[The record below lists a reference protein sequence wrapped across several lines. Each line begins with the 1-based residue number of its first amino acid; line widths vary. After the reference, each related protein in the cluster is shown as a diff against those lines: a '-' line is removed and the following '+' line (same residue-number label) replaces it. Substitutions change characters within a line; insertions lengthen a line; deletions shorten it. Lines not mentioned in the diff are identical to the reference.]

1 MTDKTTRPG
10 LTSDIAPQDPARPKV
25 GGRTRPVAKKTPTQ
39 KPIKPTDQ
47 TQGGATTASAAPS
60 PTAPPVAATLPQT
73 GMPKVA
79 LIGRP
84 NVGKST
90 LFNRLVGQRRAI
102 VHARPG
108 VTRDRLEAVAK
119 LLGGDVIITDTAGL
133 GEGDDPLS
141 PMGRAQTMQ
150 GIKEAAMVLL
160 VVDGRLGVTPADEE
174 VARLVRKHNK
184 PTLLLVNKSEGQMA
198 ANLQA
203 GLAKLGFGEPLLVSA
218 EHGQGLHQLSQ
229 RVRDTL
235 GLMDERELLKQRLA
249 AEDLA
254 AAQLAEMK
262 EQARKLAEQQ
272 DAEQAE
278 ELDNDDAA
286 GELDQSAPMTGAGA
300 KSTKAAGKSAGQN
313 TVQPAVLGAPQRP
326 LKLAIIGR
334 PNVGKST
341 LINALLGQDRLSVSP
356 IAGTTRDAIALAWQW
371 HGRPI
376 ELVDTAG
383 LRRKTR
389 VEDAVEYMA
398 VGATLN
404 AIAMAEVVVLLFDA
418 TTGLDRQDLQIARH
432 VVEEGRVLVIAAN
445 KWDLVDTPKE
455 VREDLRWRLDTS
467 FAQLDL
473 PLLTISAA
481 YHKNFDQIFKLV
493 VELYDSWNLRLPTP
507 ALNRWLRA
515 AIERQTPPY
524 VEGRPLKF
532 RYITQQSARPPQFL
546 LFSNRMV
553 EMPPAYQRYLT
564 NSLRAHFKLAP
575 VPIRWQLRTNDN
587 PYD

>member
-1 MTDKTTRPG
+1 MIKRPPRHD
-10 LTSDIAPQDPARPKV
+10 S
-25 GGRTRPVAKKTPTQ
+25 AKES
-39 KPIKPTDQ
+39 
-47 TQGGATTASAAPS
+47 AS
-60 PTAPPVAATLPQT
+60 PPVAATLPQV

-235 GLMDERELLKQRLA
+235 GLMDEQELLKQRLA

-254 AAQLAEMK
+254 AAQLAELK

-313 TVQPAVLGAPQRP
+313 AVQPAVLGAPQRP

>member
-1 MTDKTTRPG
+1 MIKRPPRHDSAKESAS
-10 LTSDIAPQDPARPKV
+10 TPA
-25 GGRTRPVAKKTPTQ
+25 
-39 KPIKPTDQ
+39 
-47 TQGGATTASAAPS
+47 
-60 PTAPPVAATLPQT
+60 APPVAATLPQA

-254 AAQLAEMK
+254 AAQLAELK

-286 GELDQSAPMTGAGA
+286 GELDQSAPMTGAA
-300 KSTKAAGKSAGQN
+300 AKSTKSTKAAGKSAGQN
-313 TVQPAVLGAPQRP
+313 AVQPVVLGAPQRP

-445 KWDLVDTPKE
+445 KWDLIENPKE

>member
-1 MTDKTTRPG
+1 MIKRPPRHD
-10 LTSDIAPQDPARPKV
+10 SAQESASMPA
-25 GGRTRPVAKKTPTQ
+25 
-39 KPIKPTDQ
+39 
-47 TQGGATTASAAPS
+47 AT
-60 PTAPPVAATLPQT
+60 PVAAALPQA

-198 ANLQA
+198 ANLQV
-203 GLAKLGFGEPLLVSA
+203 GLSKLGFGEPLLVSA

-235 GLMDERELLKQRLA
+235 GLMDEGELLKQRLA

-254 AAQLAEMK
+254 AAQLAELK

-272 DAEQAE
+272 DAEQAD

-286 GELDQSAPMTGAGA
+286 GEWDQSAPMTGAGA
-300 KSTKAAGKSAGQN
+300 KSTKGAAKSAGQN
-313 TVQPAVLGAPQRP
+313 TVQPAVQSVASMAPQRP

-445 KWDLVDTPKE
+445 KWDLIENPKE

-493 VELYDSWNLRLPTP
+493 VQLYDSWNLRLPTP

>member
-1 MTDKTTRPG
+1 MIKRPPRHDSAKESAS
-10 LTSDIAPQDPARPKV
+10 TPA
-25 GGRTRPVAKKTPTQ
+25 
-39 KPIKPTDQ
+39 
-47 TQGGATTASAAPS
+47 
-60 PTAPPVAATLPQT
+60 APPVAATLPQV

-198 ANLQA
+198 ANLQV

-272 DAEQAE
+272 DAEQQDAEQAE

-286 GELDQSAPMTGAGA
+286 GELDQSARMTGAA
-300 KSTKAAGKSAGQN
+300 AKSTKSTKAAGKSAGQN
-313 TVQPAVLGAPQRP
+313 AVQPVVLGAPQRP